1 MLTLDDATDAAD
13 RAARDERAGAAFG
26 GLRTGSAALE
36 RRRGLRLRG
45 YGYVPG
51 VRVSGTITPRG
62 ARFTLSCGRAAAHGR
77 LTFSRRAVTGAL
89 DGVRCTWGA
98 RWRGVVV
105 RCRRGCLGGRV
116 RGTLAVPRRYVCGA
130 RGRASASPLGLATVP
145 TPPLLQRLL
154 TTPGPSGYEGDAA
167 AVWREAAA
175 EFADV
180 STDAL
185 GSSVARVRG
194 TADGPLLAIVGHI
207 DEIGV
212 HVSHIDDDGFL
223 RFGSVGGWD
232 PIILVG
238 QRVTLVTRDGE
249 IPGVIGKKPIHLMKD
264 EDRKRVPELKDLHI
278 DIGAGDGDDARSL
291 VRIGDVAVIAG
302 EPVELPNGR
311 LVSRALDNRIGCYV
325 ALEAARLVAE
335 AGGAAGDV
343 AAVAAVQE
351 EITFAGSRTTA
362 FSLAPDLAVAVDV
375 TFATDQPGVE
385 LGELTKH
392 PLGSGPRS
400 HAARRSIRACSSC
413 CTRPPRPRGSPSR
426 SHPPAAARARTL
438 TRSISAA
445 LAFPLHWSPC
455 HCATCTLRS
464 SCASSTTWRTPR
476 DCSRRSRCGWTGHFQ
491 GRERFRRSESAHA

>member
-1 MLTLDDATDAAD
+1 M
-13 RAARDERAGAAFG
+13 
-26 GLRTGSAALE
+26 
-36 RRRGLRLRG
+36 
-45 YGYVPG
+45 
-51 VRVSGTITPRG
+51 
-62 ARFTLSCGRAAAHGR
+62 
-77 LTFSRRAVTGAL
+77 
-89 DGVRCTWGA
+89 
-98 RWRGVVV
+98 
-105 RCRRGCLGGRV
+105 
-116 RGTLAVPRRYVCGA
+116 
-130 RGRASASPLGLATVP
+130 
-145 TPPLLQRLL
+145 
-154 TTPGPSGYEGDAA
+154 
-167 AVWREAAA
+167 WREAAA
-175 EFADV
+175 EFAEV

-194 TADGPLLAIVGHI
+194 TGDGPLLAIVGHI

-238 QRVTLVTRDGE
+238 QRVTLVTRGGE

-264 EDRKRVPELKDLHI
+264 EDRKRVPEMKDLHI
-278 DIGAGDGDDARSL
+278 DIGTKDGNDARAI

-343 AAVAAVQE
+343 CAVAAVQE

-385 LGELTKH
+385 LGELTRH
-392 PLGSGPRS
+392 PLGSGPS
-400 HAARRSIRACSSC
+400 L
-413 CTRPPRPRGSPSR
+413 TRGSTIHPRVFELLHETAEAEGMGFTVASAGRGTGTDADAIHLSR
-426 SHPPAAARARTL
+426 AGIPTALVSVPLRYMHSPVELCELDDVANAAKL
-438 TRSISAA
+438 IAA
-445 LAFPLHWSPC
+445 FALRLGGAGFEPL
-455 HCATCTLRS
+455 R
-464 SCASSTTWRTPR
+464 
-476 DCSRRSRCGWTGHFQ
+476 
-491 GRERFRRSESAHA
+491 